1 MDALPAIGG
10 KRWDG
15 GPVGAPVWGSQP
27 GVDRGA
33 TVHRVEPPTPGPAAA
48 CTNVSRALPEPV
60 MHLSAVLRSPLLDRT
75 GERLGRVEDLI
86 VRLADGGYPPLTGLK
101 ARIAGRELFVPVAK
115 LAKLEPGAAH
125 LSGQKL
131 NLGRFE
137 RRPGEVL
144 LRQDVLGR
152 KLVNVEADP
161 PSLVTA
167 HEIELACIDGWW
179 RVVGVDSSARAQLR
193 RALPRPLRGA
203 VGDSPFLDWTDLE
216 PFVGHV
222 PSARLRFSHRK
233 LANLHPAEIA
243 DLVEAASHEEGEEL
257 IEAVAQDRELE
268 ADVFEEL
275 DEHHQLEFIRERP
288 DAQVAAVLAR
298 MAPDDA
304 VDLIGEID
312 QERRARILA
321 LLPPAGRQQIEILLG
336 YNPGTAGGMMSPA
349 FIALPEAATV
359 ADALVRV
366 RASEIAPQT
375 LTTVFVHDDTH
386 ALSGSVAI
394 VALLRAE
401 PAARLA
407 DVAEREPEAVPTDA
421 DLPEVART
429 MTDYNL
435 FALPVLDD
443 ERRIVGVITVD
454 DVLEQT
460 LPAGWRRR
468 FGLVRD

>member
-1 MDALPAIGG
+1 
-10 KRWDG
+10 
-15 GPVGAPVWGSQP
+15 
-27 GVDRGA
+27 
-33 TVHRVEPPTPGPAAA
+33 
-48 CTNVSRALPEPV
+48 

-86 VRLADGGYPPLTGLK
+86 VRLADGGYPPVTGLK
-101 ARIAGRELFVPVAK
+101 ARIGGRELFVPVDK
-115 LAKLEPGAAH
+115 IAKLESAGAR

-131 NLGRFE
+131 SLGRFE
-137 RRPGEVL
+137 RREGEVL

-167 HEIELACIDGWW
+167 HEIELACVDGWW
-179 RVVGVDSSARAQLR
+179 RVVGVDPSVRAQLR
-193 RALPRPLRGA
+193 RALPRPFKRLISDR
-203 VGDSPFLDWTDLE
+203 PFLDWTDME

-222 PSARLRFSHRK
+222 PTARLRFSHRK

-257 IEAVAQDRELE
+257 IKAVGQDRELE

-288 DAQVAAVLAR
+288 DEQVAAVLAR

-304 VDLIGEID
+304 VDLLAELD
-312 QERRARILA
+312 QERRARVLA
-321 LLPPAGRQQIEILLG
+321 LLPPAGRRRIETLLE
-336 YNPGTAGGMMSPA
+336 YNPATAGGMMSPD
-349 FIALPEAATV
+349 FVALGEGATV
-359 ADALVRV
+359 EEALARV
-366 RASEIAPQT
+366 RASEIASPT
-375 LTTVFVHDDTH
+375 FTTVFLLDADA
-386 ALSGSVAI
+386 ALAGSVAI
-394 VALLRAE
+394 VALLRAD
-401 PAARLA
+401 PATRLS
-407 DVAEREPEAVPTDA
+407 DVAEHEPESVPTDA

-435 FALPVLDD
+435 VMLPVID
-443 ERRIVGVITVD
+443 EQHHVVGVVTVD

>member
-1 MDALPAIGG
+1 
-10 KRWDG
+10 
-15 GPVGAPVWGSQP
+15 
-27 GVDRGA
+27 
-33 TVHRVEPPTPGPAAA
+33 
-48 CTNVSRALPEPV
+48 
-60 MHLSAVLRSPLLDRT
+60 MHLSMLLRSPLLDRT
-75 GERLGRVEDLI
+75 GERLGRVEDVI
-86 VRLADGGYPPLTGLK
+86 VRLADGGYPPVTGLK
-101 ARIAGRELFVPVAK
+101 ARIGGRELFVPVDK
-115 LAKLEPGAAH
+115 IAKLEVGAAR

-137 RRPGEVL
+137 RRVGEVL

-161 PSLVTA
+161 PRLVSA
-167 HEIELACIDGWW
+167 HEIELACIEGWW
-179 RVVGVDSSARAQLR
+179 RVVGVDSSVRAQLR
-193 RALPRPLRGA
+193 RALPKALRGA
-203 VGDSPFLDWTDLE
+203 VGDRPFLDWTDME

-257 IEAVAQDRELE
+257 IEAVGQDRELE

-288 DAQVAAVLAR
+288 DAQVAAVVAR

-304 VDLIGEID
+304 ADLIGEID
-312 QERRARILA
+312 QERRGRILA
-321 LLPPAGRQQIEILLG
+321 LLPAAGRRRIETLMG
-336 YNPGTAGGMMSPA
+336 YNPATAGGMMSPEL
-349 FIALPEAATV
+349 IGLREGATV
-359 ADALVRV
+359 ADALAAV
-366 RASEIAPQT
+366 RASAIAPGM
-375 LTTVFVHDDTH
+375 LSTVYVLDAAG
-386 ALSGSVAI
+386 ALAGSAAV
-394 VALLRAE
+394 VTLLRSDPQAPLAKVAE
-401 PAARLA
+401 P
-407 DVAEREPEAVPTDA
+407 EPESVHTDA

-435 FALPVLDD
+435 VMLPVVD
-443 ERRIVGVITVD
+443 EGERVVGVITVD
-454 DVLEQT
+454 DVLELT